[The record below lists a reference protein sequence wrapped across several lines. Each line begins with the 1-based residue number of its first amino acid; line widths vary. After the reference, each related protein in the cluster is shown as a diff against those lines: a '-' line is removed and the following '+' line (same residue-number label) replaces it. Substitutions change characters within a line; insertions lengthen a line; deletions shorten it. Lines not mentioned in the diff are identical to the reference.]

1 MSSIAVKDVCG
12 SRTCVYGNRPH
23 AASGNAE
30 NASNGGN
37 IKLARFL
44 LIGGRMGNASKKK
57 GSILMEYLML
67 LVFVGMTL
75 AVYFAENFYSFS
87 DAAASDPRVNPA
99 GFYADASE
107 IADVSMNTAINT
119 NKLFHGIHFVRF
131 YQRTMGG
138 IALPVP

>member
-1 MSSIAVKDVCG
+1 MSSIAVKDVCV
-12 SRTCVYGNRPH
+12 SRTGVYGNRSH

-44 LIGGRMGNASKKK
+44 LIGERMRNASKKK
-57 GSILMEYLML
+57 GSILMEYLVVL
-67 LVFVGMTL
+67 VGMTAL
-75 AVYFAENFYSFS
+75 VLYFTKNFYSFS
-87 DAAASDPRVNPA
+87 DTAVASDPRVNPA
-99 GFYADASE
+99 GFYADADE
-107 IADVSMNTAINT
+107 VVDVSMNTDT
-119 NKLFHGIHFVRF
+119 NRLFHGIHFVRF

>member
-1 MSSIAVKDVCG
+1 
-12 SRTCVYGNRPH
+12 
-23 AASGNAE
+23 
-30 NASNGGN
+30 
-37 IKLARFL
+37 
-44 LIGGRMGNASKKK
+44 MGNASKKK

-67 LVFVGMTL
+67 LVIVGMTL
-75 AVYFAENFYSFS
+75 AVYFAENFYSFP
-87 DAAASDPRVNPA
+87 DAAVASDPRVNPA

-107 IADVSMNTAINT
+107 IADVSMNTDINT